1 MEPNVETRQARK
13 TDAAP
18 AGPAVRFAAGA
29 ALFWERLWPLIT
41 PALCI
46 LLAYLAVSWLGL
58 WRIAPDVLRFAGL
71 GAFAIA
77 GLWSLSFL
85 RELRFPDHA
94 EITRRIEVASKLQHR
109 PITAQ
114 EDELAMGGGD
124 GLATAL
130 WLEHRR
136 RMAENLSN
144 LTSGVP
150 APDGNRKDPWAL
162 RAMLAVIAFVAFGFS
177 FGTNGGSVFD
187 SAQVP
192 ISRDEVLSRLDVWID
207 PPAYTRKPPVY
218 LTGVTTT
225 VTGAGIVVPQ
235 ASELTLRYVG
245 EGTINAQFS
254 AGGEVTD
261 IPQETGDDGD
271 PAAAGNGLQLKYA
284 LDRSGE
290 IIVRSG
296 SDHIASWN
304 VEIVPDSPPT
314 ISFVDPPTSALSGS
328 LQLSYEVTDDY
339 GVTDAETEFR
349 SLFETDPDARP
360 LVDPPAAALALPR
373 RRAKS
378 GTAKVNRDLTAH
390 PWAGSD
396 VAITLVARDD
406 AGQTGRSETRHMVL
420 PGRSFTNPL
429 ALALIEQR
437 RILALDARKSAKV
450 ADMLDAVLTAP
461 EAFIDNVPAYLALNV
476 AWRRIV
482 AATDDDTLRS
492 AMDLLWET
500 ALAIEYGDL
509 SEAERKLRDAQERLS
524 EALENGATDEEIAE
538 LMEELRKAMDEFMR
552 QLAQEALQNPLS
564 ENPFENNDMTQM
576 LRQRD
581 LDRMLDQIE
590 NLARS
595 GSRDQARQLLSE
607 LQRMMDNLRAGRHM
621 QQRRAEGNQMNQA
634 LDQLSEL
641 MRQQQE
647 LMDETF
653 RMQQQNQEQ
662 QGQNG
667 QPGDQNMTPEE
678 LRQALEQLRQRQQEL
693 REQLEGLGEQ
703 LEALGLDPSQEF
715 GEAGREMGEAGENL
729 GQGNPGGATVDQGQ
743 ALEALRRGAQSMM
756 QQMAGDRQQGG
767 QQMGQGQ
774 NGGLD
779 RQRSDPLGRTR
790 QAEGLENGDETKV
803 PDEIDAQRAREIMEA
818 IRERLAEPGSPLIE
832 RNYLERLLDTQ

>member
-1 MEPNVETRQARK
+1 MERDAETRQSRK
-13 TDAAP
+13 SDAAA
-18 AGPAVRFAAGA
+18 AGPTVRAAAGA

-41 PALCI
+41 PALCV

-58 WRIAPDVLRFAGL
+58 WRIAPDIARFAGI

-85 RELRFPDHA
+85 RELRLPNHA
-94 EITRRIEVASKLQHR
+94 DITRRIEVASELAHR

-114 EDELAMGGGD
+114 EDELAMGDGD

-130 WLEHRR
+130 WQEHRR
-136 RMAENLSN
+136 RMAENLRN
-144 LTSGVP
+144 LSSGVP

-177 FGTNGGSVFD
+177 YGTNGGSIYD

-192 ISRDEVLSRLDVWID
+192 VSRDEVLSRLDVWID

-218 LTGVTTT
+218 LTGLTST
-225 VTGAGIVVPQ
+225 VSGAGIVVPQ
-235 ASELTLRYVG
+235 DSELTLRYVG
-245 EGTINAQFS
+245 DGSITAQFS
-254 AGGEVTD
+254 AGEETID
-261 IPQETGDDGD
+261 IKQDGNEGSPD
-271 PAAAGNGLQLKYA
+271 AVENGLQLKYG

-296 SDHIASWN
+296 GDHIASWK
-304 VEIVPDSPPT
+304 VDIVPDSPPT
-314 ISFVDPPTSALSGS
+314 ISFVEPPSSALSGS
-328 LQLSYEVTDDY
+328 LQLNYEITDDY
-339 GVTDAETEFR
+339 GVTEAETEFQ
-349 SLFETDPDARP
+349 SLFETDPEARP

-373 RRAKS
+373 KRAKS

-406 AGQTGRSETRHMVL
+406 AGQTGRSTTQQMVL
-420 PGRSFTNPL
+420 PGRNFTNPL

-437 RILALDARKSAKV
+437 RILALDARKSGRV

-461 EAFIDNVPAYLALNV
+461 EEFIDNVPAYLAMNV

-482 AATDDDTLRS
+482 SARDDDTLRS

-524 EALENGATDEEIAE
+524 EALENGASDEEIAE

-564 ENPFENNDMTQM
+564 ENPFENNDMSQM

-634 LDQLSEL
+634 LDKLSEL

-667 QPGDQNMTPEE
+667 QSGEQNMTAEE

-715 GEAGREMGEAGENL
+715 GEAGREMGEAGQNL
-729 GQGNPGGATVDQGQ
+729 GQGDPGGATVDQGQ

-774 NGGLD
+774 NGGMD